1 MNPTNPMPW
10 FNAARTYQ
18 QLGMK
23 VAAMMHM
30 DKATELD
37 PLPAMAHVDRA
48 YCNADW
54 KCE

>member
-1 MNPTNPMPW
+1 LQNFHKVTLMNPTNPMPW

-30 DKATELD
+30 DIAIELD
-37 PLPAMAHVDRA
+37 PLPAMAHR
-48 YCNADW
+48 
-54 KCE
+54 E